1 MQHGDEIFRDGKG
14 LIRDFGEVNVSVT
27 TTNSKVIVR
36 GDVVSIGD
44 YWLIK
49 KKVTNLVENG
59 RKKIVV
65 VFRDAKFIGSSV
77 VGFFLKLIL
86 KDKISLKIKANDPQ
100 FYHFMEILGLTEV
113 FQMKKGAKFYRGK
126 ATYGKARHGE
136 EDEGRANKIQKA

>member
-1 MQHGDEIFRDGKG
+1 MQYGDEIFRDGEG

-77 VGFFLKLIL
+77 VCFFLKLVL

-100 FYHFMEILGLTEV
+100 FHHFMETLGLTEA

-136 EDEGRANKIQKA
+136 EDGGRANKI